1 MIEGIQGAGA
11 AMAMLA
17 LDAAALRHQAIAHN
31 LANLHSEDYVPLGVS
46 FEAQLRVAA
55 GPGRAGLARPQLVRE
70 FERGVG
76 PRPQDVD
83 MEMVRL
89 SQNTIHYQ
97 ALLRALGRQMA
108 ILGDALGE
116 GRRP

>member
-1 MIEGIQGAGA
+1 MIESLQGAGA
-11 AMAMLA
+11 GLARIA

-31 LANLHSEDYVPLGVS
+31 LANLHSLDYVPLGVR
-46 FEAQLRVAA
+46 FDARLRALGRS
-55 GPGRAGLARPQLVRE
+55 GPEPARLVQE
-70 FERGVG
+70 PERGTG

-83 MEMVRL
+83 VEMTRL
-89 SQNTIHYQ
+89 AENTVHYQ

-108 ILGDALGE
+108 ILGDAIGE

>member
-1 MIEGIQGAGA
+1 MIEALEGAGA
-11 AMAMLA
+11 AAAKLA

-31 LANLHSEDYVPLGVS
+31 LANLHSEGYVPMGVS
-46 FEAQLRVAA
+46 FEARLDAA
-55 GPGRAGLARPQLVRE
+55 RRARAAQPQLVQE
-70 FERGVG
+70 SWRGAG

-83 MEMVRL
+83 LEMVKL

-97 ALLRALGRQMA
+97 ALVRALGRQLA
-108 ILGDALGE
+108 ILNLAVSE

>member
-1 MIEGIQGAGA
+1 MIEGIHGAGA
-11 AMAMLA
+11 DLAKLA

-31 LANLHSEDYVPLGVS
+31 LANLHSEDYVPLGVR
-46 FEAQLRVAA
+46 FEAQLRKFKAA
-55 GPGRAGLARPQLVRE
+55 ASAAPARLVPE
-70 FERGVG
+70 YERGTG

-83 MEMVRL
+83 VEMVRL
-89 SQNTIHYQ
+89 AENTIHYQ

-108 ILGDALGE
+108 ILGDAIGE